1 MSDGS
6 FSLHGRKALIVG
18 CDSGIGLACA
28 RSIAAA
34 GASLVMSGLDQAKG
48 EALASEIA
56 ASTGQAVHYVAV
68 DVRDEG
74 SVAALVATAE
84 TVMGGIDIAMNN
96 AGIPGPASAIQD
108 LNASDFDNLFAINV
122 RGAWLGM
129 KYQIPVMLRGGQG
142 GSIINLAST
151 AALSGLAFVGAYSA
165 SKHAVAGLTKSAA
178 IELAPHNI
186 RVNAIAPG
194 PVQTPLLDT
203 MRARRKQ
210 AADIPPSTVPM
221 GRAAQPEEMAGAVV
235 WLASQA
241 SSYVT
246 GAIISIDGGVI
257 AA

>member
-1 MSDGS
+1 
-6 FSLHGRKALIVG
+6 
-18 CDSGIGLACA
+18 
-28 RSIAAA
+28 
-34 GASLVMSGLDQAKG
+34 MSGLDKG
-48 EALASEIA
+48 RGEGLALEIA
-56 ASTGQAVHYVAV
+56 SASGQAVHYVPV

-74 SVAALVATAE
+74 SVAALVSAAGML
-84 TVMGGIDIAMNN
+84 MGGIDIAMNN
-96 AGIPGPASAIQD
+96 AGIPGPASAIHD
-108 LNASDFDNLFAINV
+108 LSASDFDNLFAINV

-129 KYQIPVMLRGGQG
+129 KYQIPVMLEGGRG

-151 AALSGLAFVGAYSA
+151 AALSGLAYVGAYSA

-203 MRARRKQ
+203 MRERRRQ

-241 SSYVT
+241 ASYVT